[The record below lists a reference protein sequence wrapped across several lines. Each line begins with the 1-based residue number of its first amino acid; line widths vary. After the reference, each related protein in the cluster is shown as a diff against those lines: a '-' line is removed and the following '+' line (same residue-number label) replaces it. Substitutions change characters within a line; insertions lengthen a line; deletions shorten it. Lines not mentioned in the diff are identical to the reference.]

1 MTQGVSFKIPLFERA
16 PDDWQQVTYH
26 RYWIHEDITHSVYA
40 NDGIRTWRHKSIY
53 WYDTNLGLEDFRS
66 IDSDQREWW
75 LFDCQEDPLELI
87 KSKLSEDIRLRSG
100 M

>member
-1 MTQGVSFKIPLFERA
+1 MLKLEGILDPHVIHMGIYIYIYIPMTQGVSFKIPLFERA

-40 NDGIRTWRHKSIY
+40 NDGIRTWCHKSIY

-66 IDSDQREWW
+66 IDSDQRE
-75 LFDCQEDPLELI
+75 
-87 KSKLSEDIRLRSG
+87 
-100 M
+100 